1 MILYAC
7 ESLKAWNEE
16 GSPHA
21 VLEEKSFFVD
31 VRPVHALKRLR
42 LTSVCKV

>member
-7 ESLKAWNEE
+7 ERPKAWNEE
-16 GSPHA
+16 GPPHA

-31 VRPVHALKRLR
+31 VPVHALNGHQ
-42 LTSVCKV
+42 TAATH